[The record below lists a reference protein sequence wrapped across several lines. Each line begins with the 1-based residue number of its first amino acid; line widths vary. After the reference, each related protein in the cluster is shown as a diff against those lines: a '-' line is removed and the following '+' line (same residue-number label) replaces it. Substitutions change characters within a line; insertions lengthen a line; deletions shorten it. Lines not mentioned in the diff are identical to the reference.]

1 MGLVNC
7 YAHYLCL
14 LLLLENL
21 SYAVSQGFDPD
32 MLPYLAVGFRQL
44 PLGEVCTSTSQCAG
58 GGCCLRK
65 RLGAPTCQPPA
76 KIGRK
81 CSPLVYR
88 NIYHTHC
95 HCIPAARCHPMIRI
109 CQPLLA

>member
-1 MGLVNC
+1 MTVPL
-7 YAHYLCL
+7 
-14 LLLLENL
+14 
-21 SYAVSQGFDPD
+21 QFDPD

-95 HCIPAARCHPMIRI
+95 HCIPAGKVCFDDKL
-109 CQPLLA
+109 QPFLPLSRN